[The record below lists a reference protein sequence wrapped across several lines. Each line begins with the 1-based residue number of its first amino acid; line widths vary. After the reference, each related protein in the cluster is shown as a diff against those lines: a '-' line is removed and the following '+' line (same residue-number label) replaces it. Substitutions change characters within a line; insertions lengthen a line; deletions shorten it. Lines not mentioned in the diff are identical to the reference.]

1 VPLLLFWGWFL
12 IAHFVGDGGR
22 PSRPLGAK
30 DHVILT
36 AVVVSLV
43 GLAVAWKW
51 ELPGGALALAAVSAG
66 ALANWRV
73 LIFPG
78 TLLPVAAAL
87 FLASSWLGGAPGRPA
102 ETNPVRATVGE
113 AGPPPHAVELGQ
125 HRADVRRQGHAQH
138 LLGCRDLLG
147 GGGRAEVI
155 LRAILPLPDAR
166 QIRLEQCTPLPNA
179 SPPRAEQGS
188 RLRPLF

>member
-12 IAHFVGDGGR
+12 IAHLVGDGGR
-22 PSRPLGAK
+22 PARPLAAK

-51 ELPGGALALAAVSAG
+51 ELPGGALTLAAVSAG

-73 LIFPG
+73 LVFPE
-78 TLLPVAAAL
+78 TLLPVAAVL

-102 ETNPVRATVGE
+102 EMNPE
-113 AGPPPHAVELGQ
+113 
-125 HRADVRRQGHAQH
+125 
-138 LLGCRDLLG
+138 
-147 GGGRAEVI
+147 
-155 LRAILPLPDAR
+155 
-166 QIRLEQCTPLPNA
+166 NA
-179 SPPRAEQGS
+179 SRPRS
-188 RLRPLF
+188 